1 MGFFDRL
8 YYEELSNKAK
18 CVYMYLKDRAGLKG
32 SCYPSLKTIAKDMKL
47 SRSSVQRALRELEK
61 KKYIVKEVQYR
72 DNGSRKSNNYIV
84 Y

>member
-32 SCYPSLKTIAKDMKL
+32 SCYPSLNRMAKDIKL

-61 KKYIVKEVQYR
+61 KKYIVKEIQYR
-72 DNGSRKSNNYIV
+72 PNGSRKSNNYII

>member
-1 MGFFDRL
+1 LGFFDRL

-32 SCYPSLKTIAKDMKL
+32 SCYPSLNRIAKDIKL

-61 KKYIVKEVQYR
+61 KKYIVKEIQYR
-72 DNGSRKSNNYIV
+72 PNGSRKSNNYII